1 MIDVRPIL
9 VGHEFVVII
18 VSYIHVKD
26 ILDGGLDGKK
36 VHLRGW
42 VHRIR
47 KQKKMVFALLRDPS
61 GVVQTIIK
69 KDVVSEDEYTDA
81 EKMLIESLVTMVGTV
96 KADNRAE
103 GGFEVQVEEFNVL
116 HFAEEFP
123 ITEHQSIEFLNDNR
137 HLWMR
142 SRKLTNVL
150 KVRDEVF
157 RAAREYLR
165 KKGFYE
171 TTSPMFVST
180 MGEEG
185 GDLFEVEYF
194 GRKVYLTQTSQMHL
208 EPQLFAMEKV
218 FILAPSFRAE
228 KSRTRKHL
236 TEFWHLEAEEAW
248 CDHECNMKRQEELI
262 SYICHS
268 VAKNRIDELTELG
281 IDPKRLLAVNP
292 PFDRMTYYSVAKN
305 RIDELT
311 ELGIDPKRLLAVNP
325 PFDRMTYSKAIE
337 MCQKGDI
344 KIEWGDDIRSD
355 AEEFLTKDSDKFLF
369 VEFYPKET
377 KSFYMKDNEE
387 DHRTYKCSD
396 LLGPRGFGEII
407 GGSERETD
415 AQLIIDNLN
424 RIGDDP
430 EKYKWYIDIR
440 RYGSVEHSGFG
451 VGMDRLIT
459 WMLDLEHIRDCIP
472 FPRTVSRIF
481 P

>member
-1 MIDVRPIL
+1 M
-9 VGHEFVVII
+9 VII
-18 VSYIHVKD
+18 VSYIHVKN
-26 ILDGGLDGKK
+26 ILEGGLDGKK

-69 KDVVSEDEYTDA
+69 KDVVSEESYADA

-96 KADNRAE
+96 RADNRAE

-150 KVRDEVF
+150 KIRDEVF
-157 RAAREYLR
+157 SAAREYLR
-165 KKGFYE
+165 KEGFYE

-194 GRKVYLTQTSQMHL
+194 GKKMFLTQTSQMHL

-248 CDHECNMKRQEELI
+248 CDHECNLKRQEGLI
-262 SYICHS
+262 SYMCHS
-268 VAKNRIDELTELG
+268 VAKNRTAELKELG
-281 IDPKRLLAVNP
+281 VDPERLLAVNP
-292 PFDRMTYYSVAKN
+292 PFDRMTYA
-305 RIDELT
+305 D
-311 ELGIDPKRLLAVNP
+311 
-325 PFDRMTYSKAIE
+325 AIE
-337 MCQKGDI
+337 ACQKGGLKI
-344 KIEWGDDIRSD
+344 KWGDDIRSE
-355 AEEFLTKDSDKFLF
+355 AEEFLTKESDNFLF

-387 DHRTYKCSD
+387 DLRTYKCSD

-440 RYGSVEHSGFG
+440 RYGSVQHSGFG
-451 VGMDRLIT
+451 VGMDRLIQ
-459 WMLDLEHIRDCIP
+459 WMLELDHIRDCIP

>member
-1 MIDVRPIL
+1 M
-9 VGHEFVVII
+9 VII
-18 VSYIHVKD
+18 VSYMHVRD
-26 ILDGGLDGKK
+26 VLEGTYEGKE

-47 KQKKMVFALLRDPS
+47 KQKKMVFVLLRDPS
-61 GVVQTIIK
+61 GVIQTVVK
-69 KDVVSEDEYTDA
+69 KGSVSEEQYADA
-81 EKMLIESLVTMVGTV
+81 EKMLIESLVTLSGTV
-96 KADNRAE
+96 HADDRAE
-103 GGFEVQVEEFNVL
+103 GGFEVQVDNFNVL
-116 HFAEEFP
+116 HFAEDFP
-123 ITEHQSIEFLNDNR
+123 ITEDQSIEFLNDNR

-150 KVRDEVF
+150 KIRDEVF
-157 RAAREYLR
+157 AAAREYLR
-165 KKGFYE
+165 NNEFYE

-185 GDLFEVEYF
+185 AELFEVEYY

-236 TEFWHLEAEEAW
+236 TEFWHLEVEEAW
-248 CDHECNMKRQEELI
+248 CDHECNLIRQEELI
-262 SYICHS
+262 SYMCHS
-268 VAKNRIDELTELG
+268 VVKNRLSELNELG
-281 IDPKRLLAVNP
+281 VDPKRLLAIKP
-292 PFDRMTYYSVAKN
+292 PFDR
-305 RIDELT
+305 I
-311 ELGIDPKRLLAVNP
+311 
-325 PFDRMTYSKAIE
+325 TYSEAIE
-337 MCQKGDI
+337 RCQKGGIDI
-344 KIEWGDDIRSD
+344 KWGDDIRSE
-355 AEEFLTKDSDKFLF
+355 AEEFLTKDSDNFLF
-369 VEFYPKET
+369 VEYYPKEI
-377 KSFYMKDNEE
+377 KSFYMKDNPD
-387 DHRTYKCSD
+387 DHRTYKNSD
-396 LLGPRGFGEII
+396 LLGPQGFGEVI

-415 AQLIIDNLN
+415 AQLIIDNLK

-440 RYGSVEHSGFG
+440 RYGSVPHSGFG

-459 WMLDLEHIRDCIP
+459 WMLELEHIRDCIP